1 MPATGVA
8 GGSGQSGVAPALC
21 GNAQKAA
28 NAAARISAERRTEKR
43 SVGAGFC
50 KARGLYLLARRRGG
64 NVPLATAWHRG
75 GGALY
80 DREVLPD
87 PDLPRPR
94 ERSPRVTQEFEK
106 IVDEEVD
113 DLGDDQVEQAW
124 EVFKRNFFSRRTLL
138 FGVIF
143 IVVVLAFLY
152 GVLPQLPGLQ
162 ESLRKVQHEGD
173 RTWLFVA
180 FCMELL
186 SYASYIWF
194 FRAMFLA
201 KIPVIGWSGSY
212 RISMAGVAATRLFGA
227 AGAGGI
233 ALTFWAVRKAGMGRR
248 MAVSYIVAFYVILYA
263 IFMITLVV
271 DGILLRAHVIPG
283 TSPFGVTVVP
293 AVFAGIVILV
303 FVLALAIPG
312 NLERLAARWSSGRGK
327 IASIAQK
334 AAAVPA
340 LIGQGTRVAMRFVG
354 SGDPG
359 LLGALGWWMFDIAT
373 LWACFKAFGESP
385 EIGVLV
391 MGYFVGMIANI
402 IPTPGGV
409 GAVEGGMIGTYAAF
423 GVGIGN
429 ATAAVLAYRFFAFL
443 MPTIPGVIAFIR
455 LRGTVSEWQD
465 QHATIKSEVTSE
477 V

>member
-1 MPATGVA
+1 MPD
-8 GGSGQSGVAPALC
+8 
-21 GNAQKAA
+21 
-28 NAAARISAERRTEKR
+28 AE
-43 SVGAGFC
+43 
-50 KARGLYLLARRRGG
+50 
-64 NVPLATAWHRG
+64 P
-75 GGALY
+75 
-80 DREVLPD
+80 
-87 PDLPRPR
+87 PRP
-94 ERSPRVTQEFEK
+94 EKHISHVTEEFEE
-106 IVDEEVD
+106 IVDEDLE
-113 DLGDDQVEQAW
+113 DLGDDRVEQAW

-138 FGVIF
+138 FAIAF
-143 IVVVLAFLY
+143 IVIVLAFLY

-162 ESLRKVQHEGD
+162 DSLRKVQHEGD

-194 FRAMFLA
+194 FRAMFLD
-201 KIPVIGWSGSY
+201 KIPIIGWIGSY

-248 MAVSYIVAFYVILYA
+248 MSVSYLVAFYVILYA
-263 IFMITLVV
+263 LFMITLVV
-271 DGILLRAHVIPG
+271 DGILLRLHVIPG
-283 TSPFGVTVVP
+283 TAPFGVTVIP
-293 AVFAGIVILV
+293 AIFAGTVILV

-312 NLERLAARWSSGRGK
+312 NIERLAARWSSGRGR
-327 IASIAQK
+327 AANIAQK

-340 LIGQGTRVAMRFVG
+340 LIGQGTRVAIEFVR
-354 SGDPG
+354 SGDLG
-359 LLGALGWWMFDIAT
+359 LLGAVGWWVFDIAT

-385 EIGVLV
+385 ELGVLV

-423 GVGIGN
+423 GVSIGN
-429 ATAAVLAYRFFAFL
+429 ATAAVLAYRVFAFL

-455 LRGTVSEWQD
+455 LRGTVSEWQVAN
-465 QHATIKSEVTSE
+465 ATIKSKVSSTPALEGAADD
-477 V
+477 